1 MSSSPIRPSSS
12 SVRLTRRGRAML
24 VLLVAAVAFLAFSI
38 GRVASQA
45 GTEPTGSA
53 TRAVTV
59 QPGQTLWQ
67 LAVQVAP
74 QDDPRATVDRI
85 RELNDMRTEVLQ
97 AGQRLVVPA

>member
-1 MSSSPIRPSSS
+1 MSSNPIRPTSSP
-12 SVRLTRRGRAML
+12 RLTRRGRFVL
-24 VLLVAAVAFLAFSI
+24 VLLVAAIAFLAFSI

-45 GTEPTGSA
+45 GTESTGSA

-59 QPGQTLWQ
+59 QPGETLWQ

-74 QDDPRATVDRI
+74 NDDPRATVDRI
-85 RELNDMRTEVLQ
+85 RELNDMHTEVLQ